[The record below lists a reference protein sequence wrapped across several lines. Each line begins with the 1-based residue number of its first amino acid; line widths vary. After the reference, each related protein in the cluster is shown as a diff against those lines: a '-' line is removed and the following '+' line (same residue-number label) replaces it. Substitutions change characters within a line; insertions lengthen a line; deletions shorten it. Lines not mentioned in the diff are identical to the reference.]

1 MWYIIALLFIIA
13 ITNKEDSDMRSE
25 LTDEWL
31 RDSDKHNNK

>member
-1 MWYIIALLFIIA
+1 MWYFIALLFIIA

-31 RDSDKHNNK
+31 KNSDNHKNK